1 MKKLQRMTGY
11 VVRII
16 NCDKSHIDKMN
27 LETVEEARQYI
38 EDEYCLVVP
47 DTENGMEYTYSD
59 DVKIIIEKAPTVEEL
74 MTSLNG
80 LLKGLEEA
88 GTYGW
93 YLGDYNK
100 IREVLYAVGSV
111 DNWYNKQNA

>member
-1 MKKLQRMTGY
+1 MQRMYGY
-11 VVRII
+11 IIRTI
-16 NCDKSHIDKMN
+16 NCDESHIDKMN

-38 EDEYCLVVP
+38 ENEYCLVAP
-47 DTENGMEYTYSD
+47 DTENGMEYTYSE
-59 DVKIIIEKAPTVEEL
+59 DVKIVIEKAPTVDEL

-93 YLGDYNK
+93 YLGDYEK
-100 IREVLYAVGSV
+100 IKEIIYAVGSV
-111 DNWYNKQNA
+111 DNYNKQNA

>member
-1 MKKLQRMTGY
+1 MNKLQRMTGY

-16 NCDKSHIDKMN
+16 NCDESHIDKMS

-38 EDEYCLVVP
+38 EDEYCLIAP
-47 DTENGMEYTYSD
+47 DTENGMEYTYSE
-59 DVKIIIEKAPTVEEL
+59 DVKIVIEKAPTVDEL

-93 YLGDYNK
+93 YLSDYEK
-100 IREVLYAVGSV
+100 IKEIIYAVGSI
-111 DNWYNKQNA
+111 DNWHRKQNA